1 MAFRVFRNSV
11 WDLAQRLRVFR
22 TVASGSPTTDWYLAK
37 KISAWRGTD
46 AAGFWQTVY
55 PDPPA
60 AIVTPAITGTP
71 IPQFTL
77 SLNNYLIWDYSDY
90 RTPDTVAY
98 QWQRSLSYSTGYS
111 DISGATGLAYLVQ
124 DSDID
129 SYIRCKIVGT
139 NERAS
144 VEAFSSPILFPV
156 GNPYYTFNFGDS
168 LGVNANAY
176 IMLDPVNGV
185 FPSGTAFTF
194 FLGRILR
201 YFTGGFKHYRIWYK
215 SDASTFRIYHQM
227 YRDDQSVAPATPANE
242 IEIVFTNG
250 SNVVNIFVVNPAGT
264 QYIDTYTAWQSG
276 GFSIKTHP
284 SASYAAGRKF
294 AVTMNPLTAVSATTE
309 AASTSSP
316 SILTGWIPLSGGI
329 DSTDATVTFTGGGA
343 SSSPTS
349 PGVNAAFTKSNMFF
363 PSTPT
368 MTDPVYSS
376 STTATVTWSGSN
388 ANSYY
393 LTATPEG
400 STNPTYAAFF
410 SGATTSATMTGLSRG
425 VIYNVAL
432 SPNSRSDF
440 LGQFGFAATKTYKHG
455 LPPGAVQSLA
465 AGTPSQVANTNSN
478 VTWTFSWSAPADN
491 GGFSVSSYEWA
502 VDLDADGAG
511 GFGNSTSTT
520 STSASVAITAGLQA
534 HVRVRAVTTVGPGA
548 WTQIT
553 LNSAPAA
560 PGTPSSGAINS
571 TTAVSRVSWTASATR
586 GSADVKY
593 SVFRGQNANSV
604 NTPRNNTPT
613 SDLFLDDDVS
623 GSGTSYYY
631 RVRPQGTLATNV
643 TVSGPDSATSGEL
656 SVTQPTVNC
665 FPLISGTSTQV
676 LVLFSAQLGSG
687 NTPTFNLFR
696 GQNTNP
702 VTGVGSSLV
711 GGNTNANNNLLGI
724 SDPSPAL
731 NTTYYYKVRLT
742 NSIRT
747 SNVPLDSAVGG
758 PITTPDGTAPSRP
771 GAPTGSATA
780 NRLINLSWTAS
791 TADENTQVT
800 YQVFRGQG
808 NTADNP
814 IGTTVNNQY
823 QDSYTTRPTSGAFRY
838 RVTPSTAWG
847 GTGQQSPLSANIPAP

>member
-1 MAFRVFRNSV
+1 MSFKVFRNNV

-46 AAGFWQTVY
+46 ASGFWQIVY

-60 AIVTPAITGTP
+60 RITDRPNVSGTP
-71 IPQFTL
+71 VPGFTVSL
-77 SLNNYLIWDYSDY
+77 SNYFIWDFSDY
-90 RTPDTVAY
+90 RTPDTVTY
-98 QWQRSLSYSTGYS
+98 QWQRSLDNSNFS
-111 DISGATGLAYLVQ
+111 DISGATGPSYTVS
-124 DSDID
+124 DSDIG
-129 SYIRCKIVGT
+129 YFLQCRIRAT
-139 NERAS
+139 NERTFTD
-144 VEAFSSPILFPV
+144 AFSTSTIKIP
-156 GNPYYTFNFGDS
+156 NPYFTFQFGTS
-168 LGVNANAY
+168 FGVNANAF
-176 IMLDPVNGV
+176 ITFDSVNGV
-185 FPSGTAFTF
+185 FPSYSWTDFPAGRLLKYF
-194 FLGRILR
+194 FGNYRHFRTWYRSDTTTLR
-201 YFTGGFKHYRIWYK
+201 LFVELYREDRG
-215 SDASTFRIYHQM
+215 STPPAS
-227 YRDDQSVAPATPANE
+227 RDIAY
-242 IEIVFTNG
+242 EIVFTAG
-250 SNVVNIFVVNPAGT
+250 SNIVDIFVVDPVGT
-264 QYIDTYTAWQSG
+264 SYIIDYTAWEVESY
-276 GFSIKTHP
+276 SLKSHP
-284 SASYAAGRKF
+284 SASYISGRRF
-294 AVTMNPLTAVSATTE
+294 RVTMDALTAVSVSTASASTTSPSVFSGWINTE
-309 AASTSSP
+309 AFRGSSIGTITFNESSGQSSP
-316 SILTGWIPLSGGI
+316 ILAGVNG
-329 DSTDATVTFTGGGA
+329 TFTK
-343 SSSPTS
+343 P
-349 PGVNAAFTKSNMFF
+349 NMFF
-363 PSTPT
+363 PTTPT
-368 MTDPVYSS
+368 MTTPVYASA
-376 STTATVTWSGSN
+376 TIATVTWSGSN

-432 SPNSRSDF
+432 SPNSRSDS
-440 LGQFGFAATKTYKHG
+440 LGQFGFAATASHKHG

-491 GGFSVSSYEWA
+491 GGFSISSYEWA

-643 TVSGPDSATSGEL
+643 IVSGPDSATSGEL

-665 FPLISGTSTQV
+665 SPLISNTSTQV
-676 LVLFSAQLGSG
+676 LVLFSAQIGSG

-702 VTGVGSSLV
+702 VNGVGSTLT
-711 GGNTNANNNLLGI
+711 GGSTNASNSLLSI
-724 SDPSPAL
+724 SDPSPSL
-731 NTTYYYKVRLT
+731 NTTYYYKVRLA
-742 NSIRT
+742 NSIRP
-747 SNVPLDSAVGG
+747 SNAPLDSAVGG